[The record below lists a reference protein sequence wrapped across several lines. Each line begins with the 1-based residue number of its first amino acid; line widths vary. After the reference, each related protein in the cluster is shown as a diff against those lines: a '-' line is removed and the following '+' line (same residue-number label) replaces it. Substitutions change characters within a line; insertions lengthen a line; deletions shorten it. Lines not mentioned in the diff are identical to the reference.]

1 MCLNSFLQI
10 YTTQDTLHRTEQQHS
25 TPIPAT
31 RSSELMGIRF
41 SISSSQPS
49 KPSLGELPESCVA
62 VIMEYMDP
70 PQICKLASLN
80 RAFRAASS
88 ADFVWESKLPP
99 NYHLIIRKIFDV
111 SFPSHLEKRGIYSR
125 LCSLNTFDGGTKK
138 VWLDRS
144 MGKLCL
150 SISAKG
156 LSITYIDDRR
166 YWNHIPTEEST
177 FSSVAYLQQIWW
189 FEVDGEVEFPFPA
202 GTYSLFFRI
211 HLGKASKRFGRRVCN
226 TEHVHGWDIKP
237 VRFQLWTSDG
247 QYVASQCFLK
257 GPGKWRYYHAGDFVV
272 EDGNVST
279 KVKFSMTQIDCTHT
293 KGGLCLDSVFVYPSE
308 FRKVKEFLN

>member
-1 MCLNSFLQI
+1 
-10 YTTQDTLHRTEQQHS
+10 
-25 TPIPAT
+25 
-31 RSSELMGIRF
+31 MGIRF
-41 SISSSQPS
+41 SISSQPS
-49 KPSLGELPESCVA
+49 KPSLDELPESCVA
-62 VIMEYMDP
+62 VMMEYMDP

-80 RAFRAASS
+80 RTFRSASA

-99 NYHLIIRKIFDV
+99 NYNALINKIFDGT
-111 SFPSHLEKRGIYSR
+111 FPSYLGKRWLYKI
-125 LCSLNTFDGGTKK
+125 LCSVNTFDGGTKK

-150 SISAKG
+150 CISAKG
-156 LSITYIDDRR
+156 LSITGIDDRR
-166 YWNHIPTEEST
+166 YWNYISTEESRFT
-177 FSSVAYLQQIWW
+177 SVAYLQQTWW
-189 FEVDGEVEFPFPA
+189 FEVDGEVEFPFPS

-226 TEHVHGWDIKP
+226 TEYVHGWDIKP

-247 QYVASQCFLK
+247 QYGSSQCFLK
-257 GPGKWRYYHAGDFVV
+257 GAGKWCYYHAGDFVV

-308 FRKVKEFLN
+308 FTKVKEFLNYS